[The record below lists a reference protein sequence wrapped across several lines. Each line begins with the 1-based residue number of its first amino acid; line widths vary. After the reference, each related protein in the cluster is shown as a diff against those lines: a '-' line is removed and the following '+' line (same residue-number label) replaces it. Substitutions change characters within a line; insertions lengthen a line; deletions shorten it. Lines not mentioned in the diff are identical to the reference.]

1 VFKRV
6 TWWIVGATMGAAGSK
21 WAERKVK
28 RKVSQTVARYTPPAV
43 ADRVKTN
50 TKQRTLTVVGGVKN
64 AVETGRDAAGERED
78 ELRARYATGPRRT
91 SAKANNGNNQR

>member
-1 VFKRV
+1 MFKRV

-50 TKQRTLTVVGGVKN
+50 TKHRTLTVVDGVKN
-64 AVETGRDAAGERED
+64 AVDTGRRAADEREE
-78 ELRARYATGPRRT
+78 ELRARYATGPAARKSR
-91 SAKANNGNNQR
+91 